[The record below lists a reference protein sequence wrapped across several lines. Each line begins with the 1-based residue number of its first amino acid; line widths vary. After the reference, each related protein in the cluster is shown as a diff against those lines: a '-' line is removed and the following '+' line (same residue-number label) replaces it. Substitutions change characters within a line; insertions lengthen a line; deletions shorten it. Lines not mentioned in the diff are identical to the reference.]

1 MLVEKQIE
9 SLGITLPEAPQP
21 IASYVPAK
29 VIGNMVYI
37 SGQGPII
44 NGTQMY
50 TGKVGDKCT
59 KEDGYEAAKMC
70 GLNLIAQLKKAIG
83 DLDRVK
89 QIVHLKGFVAS
100 TTDFFEHPAVING
113 ASDLML
119 EVFGEAGKH
128 TRCALGTNVLP
139 TDIPVEIELV
149 VEIKG

>member
-1 MLVEKQIE
+1 MVEEKLKQ
-9 SLGITLPEAPQP
+9 LGITLPEAPQP

-44 NGTQMY
+44 NGIQMY
-50 TGKVGDKCT
+50 TGKVGKECT
-59 KEDGYEAAKMC
+59 KEEGYQAARLC
-70 GLNLIAQLKKAIG
+70 GLNLIAQLKKVIG

-89 QIVHLKGFVAS
+89 EIVHLKGFIAS
-100 TTDFFEHPAVING
+100 TTDFFEQPTVING
-113 ASDLML
+113 ASDLMI
-119 EVFGEAGKH
+119 EIFGEAGKH